1 MPDVPDMATARAL
14 VDGALG
20 KARELGINV
29 SIAVLDRA
37 GHLVAYQRMD
47 GAAPFT
53 ADVAQS
59 KAYGVIF
66 MRRTSAELRDM
77 ANTRPQF
84 FDAVKSL
91 GRRTLIPS
99 PGGIPLPNGGAVG
112 VSGAAGPDPDG
123 EVAQA
128 AIAAPPALSSPRARR
143 HGLDGE

>member
-1 MPDVPDMATARAL
+1 MATARAL
-14 VDGALG
+14 IDGALAKG
-20 KARELGINV
+20 RELQLRL
-29 SIAVLDRA
+29 SIAVLDSG
-37 GHLVAYQRMD
+37 GHLVAFQRMD
-47 GAAPFT
+47 GAPPFT

-99 PGGIPLPNGGAVG
+99 PGGIPLPNGGAIG
-112 VSGAAGPDPDG
+112 VSGAADPNQD
-123 EVAQA
+123 VAVAEA
-128 AIAAPPALSSPRARR
+128 AIAAARA
-143 HGLDGE
+143 

>member
-1 MPDVPDMATARAL
+1 MATARAL
-14 VDGALG
+14 IDAAVAKGSALG
-20 KARELGINV
+20 LNL
-29 SIAVLDRA
+29 SIAVLDSG

-53 ADVAQS
+53 ADVAQG

-99 PGGIPLPNGGAVG
+99 PGGIPLPKGGAIG
-112 VSGAAGPDPDG
+112 VSGAADPNQDV
-123 EVAQA
+123 EVAEH
-128 AIAAPPALSSPRARR
+128 AIAATGA
-143 HGLDGE
+143 